1 MAAIGLLS
9 LGALVATAV
18 GAFRAL
24 SYIAALLI
32 VGVIASSSIER
43 GTREFAL
50 APYRGLTALLAVA
63 FVAGVTA
70 IWLLWSPGQTGYEYV
85 LGVPPATLA
94 YLLLL
99 WIVPLG
105 GAIVYSLRF
114 PAIGSDEIVDDI
126 MKRARSAQE
135 ERRLPLASERTSR
148 ESDDR

>member
-18 GAFRAL
+18 GAFRAF

-50 APYRGLTALLAVA
+50 EPYRGLIWLLAAA
-63 FVAGVTA
+63 FLAGVTA
-70 IWLLWSPGQTGYEYV
+70 IWLLWSPGQTEYEYV
-85 LGVPPATLA
+85 LGVPRATLA

-105 GAIVYSLRF
+105 GAVLYSLRF
-114 PAIGSDEIVDDI
+114 PAIGSGGVVDDI
-126 MKRARSAQE
+126 MERARSAQD
-135 ERRLPLASERTSR
+135 ERRLPLAPERTSR